1 MKRKRLSP
9 DQHIDDDSRCSEL
22 IEENGRSASFD
33 ESNLSSPEES
43 SYDSDFDS
51 LFDEEDSG
59 SPSCQP
65 FIGVA
70 DVGQSIRPARQLA
83 SPIPG
88 MHFNSTV
95 LIPVDI
101 AEQLWRDCMRTYF
114 RDGDVNQVMLFERA
128 RSPESIGSSSVSA
141 GKPEESLF
149 ATSRLPE
156 FLLDLLDI
164 LKRLLKDVLPF
175 DVHTLLFPPD
185 SESHQARQAILN
197 HYMQGEGITPHV
209 DLLNRYG
216 DGIIGVSLHS
226 GTVMDFS
233 KMSNSDAQPILL
245 NGSARDLRDRARES
259 YSVYL
264 PERSVFILTGEAR
277 YKWTHGIARR
287 SEDLVESLDGEL
299 VRLIPRGERLSITFR
314 WLLPGAD
321 IVGD

>member
-1 MKRKRLSP
+1 MERKRLSP
-9 DQHIDDDSRCSEL
+9 NQDVDDDSRCSEL

-33 ESNLSSPEES
+33 ESNLSSLEES
-43 SYDSDFDS
+43 SYCSDFDS

-65 FIGVA
+65 SIGIA
-70 DVGQSIRPARQLA
+70 DVDQSMRPARRLA
-83 SPIPG
+83 PPIPG

-128 RSPESIGSSSVSA
+128 RSPESTRSSLVSA
-141 GKPEESLF
+141 GKPEESLS
-149 ATSRLPE
+149 ATSRLPD
-156 FLLDLLDI
+156 FLLDLLDT
-164 LKRLLKDVLPF
+164 LKTLLKDVLPV
-175 DVHTLLFPPD
+175 DVHTLLFPLD
-185 SESHQARQAILN
+185 SKSHQARQAILN
-197 HYMQGEGITPHV
+197 HYMPGEGIAPHV

-216 DGIIGVSLHS
+216 DGIVGVSLHD

-233 KMSNSDAQPILL
+233 KMSNSDAQSILH
-245 NGSARDLRDRARES
+245 NGSGRDLRDRARES
-259 YSVYL
+259 YNVYL
-264 PERSVFILTGEAR
+264 PERSVFVLTGEAR

-299 VRLIPRGERLSITFR
+299 VRLLPRGERLSITFR